1 MSTYSRQSHANPGR
15 PQHSVRVH
23 ATEQGRLTIMKENIE
38 LSQATQVISK
48 EEIGINTVGLVLVN
62 SNISR

>member
-1 MSTYSRQSHANPGR
+1 
-15 PQHSVRVH
+15 
-23 ATEQGRLTIMKENIE
+23 MKENIE